1 MAEKVSIIVPA
12 YNVAPYIGTCVDS
25 LLNQSYVDIE
35 VIVVDDGSTDGTSD
49 ILEKLKLRDSRLWVY
64 HQPNGGAAAARNLA
78 LTKVTGGY
86 VTFVDGDDALS
97 PGTLGENVVFLQND
111 AELDWVAFPVMRVP
125 DENVKGN
132 HVQDYGGFTPLE
144 NRIIPKDGVVSAYF
158 ARQLSELCCGTIYRW
173 KAVKDIRFPEGEYYE
188 DSFYFT
194 DALCAAR
201 KGLIS
206 CAGSY
211 LYLVREGSSQRTQ
224 LDYKRM
230 RSKLRSLQR
239 RINKFR
245 QLDSSCETDYNQMV
259 SSLYYSLQ
267 FEKLK
272 GNEGADSVIDELVSW
287 SGFVPALR
295 LKYRLRLAL
304 VGLLGY
310 GRLKK
315 VYKFIKRLSK

>member
-12 YNVAPYIGTCVDS
+12 YNVAPYIGSCVDS
-25 LLNQSYVDIE
+25 LLNQSYADIE

-78 LTKVTGGY
+78 LSKVTGEY
-86 VTFVDGDDALS
+86 VTFVDSDDTLS
-97 PGTLGENVVFLQND
+97 PDSLAENVVCLQND
-111 AELDWVAFPVMRVP
+111 AALDWVAFPVMRVP
-125 DENVKGN
+125 DENVNEN

-144 NRIIPKDGVVSAYF
+144 NRIIPKEGVVSAYF

-173 KAVKDIRFPEGEYYE
+173 QTVKDIRFPVGEYYE

-211 LYLVREGSSQRTQ
+211 LYLVREGSSQRTK

-230 RSKLRSLQR
+230 RSKLRSMQH
-239 RINKFR
+239 RISKFR
-245 QLDSSCETDYNQMV
+245 QLDSTCEKDYERKV
-259 SSLYYSLQ
+259 SSLYYLLR

-272 GNEGADSVIDELVSW
+272 GNEDADAVIDELVRW
-287 SGFVPALR
+287 FGFVPALR
-295 LKYRLRLAL
+295 LKQRLRLAL

-315 VYKFIKRLSK
+315 VYNCVKMLHP